1 MSTPSGLAPSLA
13 PRASSPAEATLVRRA
28 RWVLL
33 LSAAVTVALYVVPQ
47 AQFLAYPL
55 MLISTVVHELGHG
68 IASLL
73 VGGTFVEFRMY
84 SNGSGVAMHGGIDGN
99 FASAFVSAGGLV
111 GPALAAGVFLGL
123 GRRPAW
129 ARLCLLAFGVFLT
142 VCLFLWV
149 RGSFSI
155 VFVAGLAA
163 TCIAIGLLA
172 SAQLS
177 QLALVFL
184 AVQLALSAYA
194 RSDYLFTKYAE
205 TGKGLMPSDVQQ
217 MANALILPYWFWGAL
232 CAAFSILVLL
242 VGGWRYL
249 RGPRAPRVAVPTTRV
264 P

>member
-1 MSTPSGLAPSLA
+1 MSTPPGLAPSLA
-13 PRASSPAEATLVRRA
+13 LRSSVTDATLTRRA

-33 LSAAVTVALYVVPQ
+33 VSAAVTVALYVIPQ

-73 VGGTFVEFRMY
+73 VGGTFVDFHMW
-84 SNGSGVAMHGGIDGN
+84 SNGSGVARHGGIDGN

-111 GPALAAGVFLGL
+111 GPALAAGLFLGL

-129 ARLCLLAFGVFLT
+129 ARICLLGFGLFLT

-149 RGSFSI
+149 RGPFGLI
-155 VFVAGLAA
+155 FVSGLAA
-163 TCIAIGLLA
+163 TCVAIGLLG

-205 TGKGLMPSDVQQ
+205 TGNGLMPSDVQQ
-217 MANALILPYWFWGAL
+217 MASALILPYWFWGAL
-232 CAAFSILVLL
+232 CAAFSVLVLV

-249 RGPRAPRVAVPTTRV
+249 RGARAPKPAPTTRV